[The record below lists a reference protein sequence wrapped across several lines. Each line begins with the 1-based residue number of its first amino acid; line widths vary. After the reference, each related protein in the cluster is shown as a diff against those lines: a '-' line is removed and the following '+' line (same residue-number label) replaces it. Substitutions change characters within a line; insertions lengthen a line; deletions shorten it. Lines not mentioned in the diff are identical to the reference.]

1 LVVTAIV
8 TGVLMAERIA
18 HFIGL
23 QAAVSRLETK
33 IQMFGLAL
41 LAGEAWAIVGAD
53 TGGIWG

>member
-1 LVVTAIV
+1 VVTAIV